1 MGVVL
6 LIDQV
11 AAEDLDSTDEE
22 IDTRLPGLDTV
33 SSCMRIVDSTVP
45 SQSGNCDG
53 PGLSR
58 SICLPALSS
67 RLSSLMQRS
76 GLMAQICAKCYIKSD
91 DSPVRCLNFAA
102 CM

>member
-45 SQSGNCDG
+45 SQSGNWDG

-58 SICLPALSS
+58 SICAVTSFKLAH
-67 RLSSLMQRS
+67 
-76 GLMAQICAKCYIKSD
+76 AT
-91 DSPVRCLNFAA
+91 VRADGSN
-102 CM
+102 M